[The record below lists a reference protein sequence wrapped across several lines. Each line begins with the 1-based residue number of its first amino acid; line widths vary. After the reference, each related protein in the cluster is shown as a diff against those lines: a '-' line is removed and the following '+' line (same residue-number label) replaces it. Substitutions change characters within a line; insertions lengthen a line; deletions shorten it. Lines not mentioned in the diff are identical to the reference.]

1 MANTVT
7 FSVGGTGG
15 GLGIKSIHN
24 VSFTLNGDKF
34 RYIDDAGALLGLT
47 ISLENTINPDKSI
60 VIVPP
65 TVQGYGNIPGV
76 MPDNRQ
82 WLYHTALHDIG
93 SDSITLVCFA
103 ASENAHGRDPVD
115 EIRWTD
121 YSVNT
126 IQIIEFE

>member
-7 FSVGGTGG
+7 FSVGGSGG

-24 VSFTLNGDKF
+24 VSFTLDGDKF
-34 RYIDDAGALLGLT
+34 RYIDDTDNLFGLT
-47 ISLENTINPDKSI
+47 IPLENTINPDKSI

-65 TVQGYGNIPGV
+65 TVLGYGNIPGTF
-76 MPDNRQ
+76 PKNRQ

-93 SDSITLVCFA
+93 SDSITLVCFD
-103 ASENAHGRDPVD
+103 ASENAIGRDPVD

>member
-24 VSFTLNGDKF
+24 VSFTLDGDKF
-34 RYIDDAGALLGLT
+34 RYIDDAGVLLGLT

-76 MPDNRQ
+76 FPKNRQ
-82 WLYHTALHDIG
+82 WLYYTALHDIG
-93 SDSITLVCFA
+93 SDSITLVCFD
-103 ASENAHGRDPVD
+103 ASENASGRDPVD